1 MTKSRLRQQT
11 TLWRTAVSTD
21 LRTAIQQEIDALR
34 ASVDQRVAGLESVV
48 SRNDKI
54 FDQLTADV
62 HAAAAEEAEAAATQ
76 ARGKAEAAAQ
86 AELSTVRARL
96 QADLETAQAE
106 LKATRATFEKQ
117 LAETQRGII
126 AISGKRDELAA
137 TLDKATKRIE
147 ALEKANAQMVGM
159 RQVADARLEEEVQRR
174 TMLTMQLDASR
185 QEIVLAK
192 AEADSRK
199 LEARVSTERAS
210 ALEKQLT
217 QLEAEAK
224 TRAVP
229 VTVPVAA
236 PIEGSNDVVFERI
249 RNGLDELRSVKT
261 EELLSTLMEH
271 LSTSFGTV
279 AVFAVKGKSLRLWKR
294 CAGDSAAV
302 PTQVSFESDSPL
314 ARAAKH
320 RATVTEEVTLGDSKA
335 GRETPRAHMIALP
348 LLAHDRVM
356 AVAYAQN
363 PAGDRVDRLRMAE
376 TIAEI
381 FVGCVN
387 QRLSRT
393 QSSIDLEAEPKRPAQ
408 QAATSFTNIASES
421 DQYAVSRQ
429 ARRVKVP
436 ATVEVLIDGVA
447 SRLLD
452 LSALGAQIM
461 SPTALRPNRCVRVA
475 LAGTG
480 GRLTCE
486 GRIVWA
492 QLESA
497 HAQTSA
503 MYRAGVRFVD
513 VNPGA
518 ITTLVAQYGPA
529 EPAPAR

>member
-21 LRTAIQQEIDALR
+21 LRTAIQQEIEALR
-34 ASVDQRVAGLESVV
+34 ASVDQRVAALESVV

-62 HAAAAEEAEAAATQ
+62 HAAAAEEVEAAATQ

-86 AELSTVRARL
+86 SELSTVRARL
-96 QADLETAQAE
+96 QADLETAQSE
-106 LKATRATFEKQ
+106 WKATRAALEKQ

-137 TLDKATKRIE
+137 SLDKATKRIE
-147 ALEKANAQMVGM
+147 TLEKANAQMVSM

-174 TMLTMQLDASR
+174 TMLTLQLDAGR

-192 AEADSRK
+192 AEADSRR
-199 LEARVSTERAS
+199 LEARVSTERVS
-210 ALEKQLT
+210 ALEKQLA
-217 QLEAEAK
+217 QLEAEVK
-224 TRAVP
+224 RRP
-229 VTVPVAA
+229 VPVAV
-236 PIEGSNDVVFERI
+236 PQEGSSDVVFDRI

-294 CAGDSAAV
+294 GAGDSAAI
-302 PTQVSFESDSPL
+302 PTQVSFESESPL

-320 RATVTEEVTLGDSKA
+320 RATVTEEVTLGDGKA
-335 GRETPRAHMIALP
+335 ERQTPRAHMIALP

-393 QSSIDLEAEPKRPAQ
+393 QSSIDLEAEPKRTAQ
-408 QAATSFTNIASES
+408 QANTSSEKIESVS

-475 LAGTG
+475 LAGAG

-513 VNPGA
+513 VNSSA
-518 ITTLVAQYGPA
+518 ITTLVAQYGPT
-529 EPAPAR
+529 ESPAVKSA